1 MEWPQLVLRCCE
13 YEEVKDRMKE
23 GKLFFVRTFVNFFY
37 FYCFR
42 GKVYPGRLSGPH
54 SLYKMGNKDC
64 FPQEKGAE
72 TWDSAR
78 LYGVQR
84 DKFTSL
90 SFVLRIKPA
99 L

>member
-1 MEWPQLVLRCCE
+1 MKRQNERR
-13 YEEVKDRMKE
+13 EEF
-23 GKLFFVRTFVNFFY
+23 LCTFVDLLY

-42 GKVYPGRLSGPH
+42 GKVHPGRLSGPH
-54 SLYKMGNKDC
+54 TLYKMGNKDS

-72 TWDSAR
+72 AWDSPR

-90 SFVLRIKPA
+90 SFVLRIKPT